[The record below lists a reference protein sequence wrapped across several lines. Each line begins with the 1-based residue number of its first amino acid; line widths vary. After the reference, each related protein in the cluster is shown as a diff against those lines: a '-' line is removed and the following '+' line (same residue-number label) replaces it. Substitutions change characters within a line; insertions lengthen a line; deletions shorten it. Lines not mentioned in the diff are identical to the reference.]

1 MPTRFSRPN
10 LPTLLLRA
18 RESVL
23 RYFRPDLRRHG
34 LTDQKWRV
42 LRALEAHETLEIGQ
56 IAEQCVIVGPSL
68 TGVLERMERDHLV
81 LRVRSAAD
89 QRRVLVTLQP
99 AGRRLVEQLKDG
111 IEARYALIEQHVGD
125 ASLERLFDVL
135 TALAQLPEP
144 DSLSDPHALADPNSL
159 IDPDRPPQTDALGDA
174 GRACGCGPA
183 PGQSSKGRPT

>member
-81 LRVRSAAD
+81 LRVRSASD
-89 QRRVLVTLQP
+89 QRRVRVTLQP

-144 DSLSDPHALADPNSL
+144 EPRPQPDPLL
-159 IDPDRPPQTDALGDA
+159 EPDRLPRADTMRDADRA
-174 GRACGCGPA
+174 GGRSAA

>member
-1 MPTRFSRPN
+1 MPTQFSRPN

-23 RYFRPDLRRHG
+23 RYFRADLRRHG

-81 LRVRSAAD
+81 LRVRSAID

-99 AGRRLVEQLKDG
+99 AGRRLVERLKDG

-125 ASLERLFDVL
+125 ASLDRLFDVL
-135 TALAQLPEP
+135 TALARLPEP
-144 DSLSDPHALADPNSL
+144 ELRLEPEPLLEPDRRLEPDRLPPADPG
-159 IDPDRPPQTDALGDA
+159 RDA
-174 GRACGCGPA
+174 GRHDA
-183 PGQSSKGRPT
+183 